1 MACCNASTLFAERRR
16 RHFSH
21 TSLNTRSTALSQ
33 EPLVG
38 VGWMWNRGCSANQA
52 VRPLASAYREA
63 SPELKAKIAALLE
76 IETKVEGGTPDNV
89 VRSEEH
95 TSELQS
101 LRHLV
106 CRLLLEKKKKK

>member
-1 MACCNASTLFAERRR
+1 MACCNASTLSAERRR

-21 TSLNTRSTALSQ
+21 PSLNTRSTALSQ

-63 SPELKAKIAALLE
+63 SPKLKAKIAALLE

-89 VRSEEH
+89 VSISRSAAIFAL
-95 TSELQS
+95 SS
-101 LRHLV
+101 G
-106 CRLLLEKKKKK
+106 

>member
-1 MACCNASTLFAERRR
+1 M
-16 RHFSH
+16 
-21 TSLNTRSTALSQ
+21 
-33 EPLVG
+33 G

-89 VRSEEH
+89 VERTFVARDEAGS
-95 TSELQS
+95 S
-101 LRHLV
+101 
-106 CRLLLEKKKKK
+106 